1 MAQIHQPNFQLVVT
15 EARLAAL
22 FQALDELHSAASEE
36 RLHTLT
42 TMNKVE
48 LLGWLHEFV
57 YTAQET
63 IAEIEGR
70 TGAEKPELRLVEKS
84 VS

>member
-1 MAQIHQPNFQLVVT
+1 MTQIQQPTLQLLYN
-15 EARLAAL
+15 EARLATL
-22 FQALDELHSAASEE
+22 LQTLDELHSAASEE
-36 RLHTLT
+36 RLNTMTTL
-42 TMNKVE
+42 NKIE

-63 IAEIEGR
+63 ISEIEG
-70 TGAEKPELRLVEKS
+70 GCSEKPGLSLVQKS

>member
-1 MAQIHQPNFQLVVT
+1 MTQILQPNFQLLYN
-15 EARLAAL
+15 EARLATL
-22 FQALDELHSAASEE
+22 YQALDELHSAASEG
-36 RLHTLT
+36 RLNTVTPL
-42 TMNKVE
+42 NKIE

-63 IAEIEGR
+63 IAEIEGS
-70 TGAEKPELRLVEKS
+70 ACSDKPGVSLVQKS

>member
-1 MAQIHQPNFQLVVT
+1 MTQILQPNFQLLYN

-22 FQALDELHSAASEE
+22 YQALDELHSAASEE
-36 RLHTLT
+36 RLNTVTTL
-42 TMNKVE
+42 NKIE
-48 LLGWLHEFV
+48 LLGWLHDFV

-63 IAEIEGR
+63 IAEIEGG
-70 TGAEKPELRLVEKS
+70 TCSEKPGISLVQKS